1 MKIKISAAQM
11 GRWALSIGFFVIVWQ
26 FIGSTGTFFFIRPP
40 TEVIPTLFEE
50 FAEGTI
56 LEATVG
62 TMQIAA
68 VGFLLGALL
77 GVTFGFLTGLS
88 DSWAAVLD
96 PLVNGALAAPI
107 VMFIPVISIYAGL
120 EFKAKVILVVL
131 FNVFV
136 IMVNTATGV
145 REVPKDVKEMARA
158 FGTPRTAMYT
168 KIILPW
174 ASPYIL
180 TGLRLGVGR
189 SVQGAILADLFLL
202 ADNLG
207 LFIVNSASGFDLDR
221 LLAAVLFI
229 TLLAAGT
236 MLIARIVE
244 WWLLRWKAV

>member
-1 MKIKISAAQM
+1 MKIKLRPAQVA
-11 GRWALSIGFFVIVWQ
+11 RWAISIAVFFVIWQ
-26 FIGSTGTFFFIRPP
+26 IIGTNGTFFFIRPP
-40 TEVIPTLFEE
+40 TEVIPVLIEELREGEILAATAGTL
-50 FAEGTI
+50 
-56 LEATVG
+56 
-62 TMQIAA
+62 QIAA
-68 VGFLLGALL
+68 VGFVVGALL
-77 GVTFGFLTGLS
+77 GVTLGFVTGLS
-88 DSWAAVLD
+88 DAWAAVLD
-96 PLVNGALAAPI
+96 PLVNAALAAPV

-131 FNVFV
+131 FNIFV
-136 IMVNTATGV
+136 IIVNTATGV

-158 FGTPRTAMYT
+158 FGTSKRAMYT

-207 LFIVNSASGFDLDR
+207 LYIVNSASSFELAR

-229 TLLAAGT
+229 TILAAGT
-236 MLIARIVE
+236 MLIARMLE
-244 WWLLRWKAV
+244 WWLLRWTTP